1 MLSDPVKTA
10 SITRVGSLV
19 YVGLERRLLVR
30 CGAGDWLPV
39 EQVQIQGKSV
49 VSAAVFA
56 QAYLDQGIR
65 RADQSAFYSET
76 VIFESSQAPS

>member
-1 MLSDPVKTA
+1 V
-10 SITRVGSLV
+10 V

-56 QAYLDQGIR
+56 QAYIDQGIR
-65 RADQSAFYSET
+65 RADQTAFYSET
-76 VIFESSQAPS
+76 VVFESSQAPS